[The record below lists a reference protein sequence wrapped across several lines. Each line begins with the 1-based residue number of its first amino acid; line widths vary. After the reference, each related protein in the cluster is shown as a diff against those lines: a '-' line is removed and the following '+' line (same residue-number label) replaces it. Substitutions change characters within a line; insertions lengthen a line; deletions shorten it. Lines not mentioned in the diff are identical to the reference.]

1 MKFKFFFLLQTYG
14 LVKHEKRKCSM
25 KFSVPEIKI
34 LILLSYFYLLG
45 TFFVIYYSIV
55 FREDH
60 VFFSFFLEYITCQL
74 LGENPECEGLRKEFE
89 MHFHPEPGVV
99 LIFLL
104 AILPW
109 FYSMLFIEINDFRN
123 IIQRISSCYHAKFS
137 SKNSPF

>member
-1 MKFKFFFLLQTYG
+1 
-14 LVKHEKRKCSM
+14 M

-34 LILLSYFYLLG
+34 LILLSYFYVLG
-45 TFFVIYYSIV
+45 TFFLIHYCIV